1 MDELR
6 VLIAR
11 LGWPATSARW
21 WTMQALAARLGGPWT
36 GAATEHALL
45 AYLRGRRLEAEV
57 IEALCIFWM
66 AARQHGYAPVAE
78 LSSSIPKPSL
88 LSNNLFLADFGLPAC
103 AIDADLRE
111 VPQAFEVP
119 GDFHGVQGVDLPMI
133 FKTTLSSLETQT
145 GRPFVRQMAFEWA
158 QNRSAYPIAPLQGD
172 AGYFI
177 RLLGEG
183 FRAHLSA
190 RAAQRAISAYLRTLA
205 VAEHVWRQP
214 QELVREKALL
224 ALPIHPTLAFLKPER
239 PAWTPLRG
247 ELVGDAASV
256 EAELRCLVE
265 RVALAGPGDELIALK
280 SPIEMTMGRCVELS
294 LVRWLQAPG
303 SRVAEGE
310 LATYLEGFWDR
321 GLALRSLSTDPLAVT
336 TPIGSAPLARL
347 LDGKSK
353 TLPLAGTMDL
363 ARVGYLQH
371 DLYPSHLLLPTLA
384 GAAQFDVA
392 PAAARLEIRSAD
404 KVLADYS
411 YWNAGWGPVYPKQ
424 LSGNCGA
431 ALVSRGTG
439 YREIQSGE
447 GEVVRSFYLWQMR
460 TLHRSS
466 TYGAFSETTRSGT
479 FFV

>member
-6 VLIAR
+6 ILIAR

-21 WTMQALAARLGGPWT
+21 WTMQALAARLGASRT

-57 IEALCIFWM
+57 IEVLCVFWM
-66 AARQHGYAPVAE
+66 AARQHGYAPIAE
-78 LSSSIPKPSL
+78 LSSSISKPSL
-88 LSNNLFLADFGLPAC
+88 LSNLFLADLGLPAC

-111 VPQAFEVP
+111 VSLDFEIP
-119 GDFHGVQGVDLPMI
+119 GDFQGVQGVDLPRI
-133 FKTTLSSLETQT
+133 FKTTLGSFEAQT

-158 QNRSAYPIAPLQGD
+158 QNRSAYPDTPLQGD

-177 RLLGEG
+177 RPLGEG

-205 VAEHVWRQP
+205 VAGHVWRLP
-214 QELVREKALL
+214 QEFMREKALL

-239 PAWTPLRG
+239 PAWTPVCG
-247 ELVGDAASV
+247 ELLGEAASV
-256 EAELRCLVE
+256 EAELRRLVE
-265 RVALAGPGDELIALK
+265 RVALARPGDELIAFK

-303 SRVAEGE
+303 GRVADGE
-310 LATYLEGFWDR
+310 LATYLEGFWGR
-321 GLALRSLSTDPLAVT
+321 GLALRSLSTDPLALT
-336 TPIGSAPLARL
+336 TPVGPAPLARL

-353 TLPLAGTMDL
+353 ALPLAGTMDF

-384 GAAQFDVA
+384 GAGHFDVA
-392 PAAARLEIRSAD
+392 PSAARLEIRSAE
-404 KVLADYS
+404 KLLADYV
-411 YWNAGWGPVYPKQ
+411 YWNAGWGPAYPKQ

-439 YREIQSGE
+439 YREFQSWE
-447 GEVVRSFYLWQMR
+447 SKAVRSFYLWQVR

-466 TYGAFSETTRSGT
+466 TYDAFSETARSGA